1 MKGIESKSLPRRGGQ
16 GRSVEQ
22 AARPGAAVGRCAWSV
37 LYLLDL
43 LPWMRDVHPW
53 FTRGRAW
60 RTRSFRI
67 IVIIWCVSLSARSV
81 NLLVGHDDT
90 FDSQKGVLAK
100 R

>member
-1 MKGIESKSLPRRGGQ
+1 M
-16 GRSVEQ
+16 
-22 AARPGAAVGRCAWSV
+22 GRCAWSV

-81 NLLVGHDDT
+81 VVDT
-90 FDSQKGVLAK
+90 FDSQKGVLAQNDNIDK
-100 R
+100 KFISREGKEHVYHSS